1 MVNVADLAITSL
13 DVIKVYEL
21 TGTPWFV
28 MDELQDATIANTQ
41 EKEEITGKGGRKLG
55 SLKKNKG
62 VTVSGTSGLVSA
74 GLLEAQTGGSFVH
87 ETAAPVAWTD
97 YLVVNGN
104 AATTEFKAVGTAGA
118 EIEGLYLR
126 NGDGSA
132 GEKLEQD
139 AVASE
144 GKFAYDP
151 ATKALTFAEGA
162 MVDGTE
168 IVVFYTR
175 NIEAEV
181 LSNESDVY
189 SKTVRMYIDGT
200 AEDKCGNIFH
210 VQFYIPKADLNGEFN
225 IQLGD
230 TQAIH
235 EFEAESL
242 AGGGCSG
249 AGTNG
254 VLWTYTVFGV
264 NAADAA

>member
-1 MVNVADLAITSL
+1 MVKVADLAVTSL

-21 TGTPWFV
+21 SGTPWFV

-41 EKEEITGKGGRKLG
+41 EKEEITGKGGRKLA

-62 VTVSGTSGLVSA
+62 VTVSGTSGLISA
-74 GLLEAQTGGSFVH
+74 GMLEAQTGGTFSH

-97 YLVVNGN
+97 YLVINAD

-126 NGDGSA
+126 NPDGSA
-132 GEKLEQD
+132 GAKLEQD
-139 AVASE
+139 AAVAD
-144 GKFAYDP
+144 GKFTYDP
-151 ATKALTFAEGA
+151 ATKALAFNAGDYA
-162 MVDGTE
+162 DGTE

-175 NIEAEV
+175 NIEADV
-181 LSNESDVY
+181 LANHSDTY
-189 SKTVRMYIDGT
+189 SKVVRMYIDGT
-200 AEDKCGNIFH
+200 AEDKCGNVFH
-210 VQFYIPKADLNGEFN
+210 IQFYIPKADLNGEFD
-225 IQLGD
+225 IQMGD
-230 TQAIH
+230 SQAVH

-242 AGGGCSG
+242 AGGSCSG

-264 NAADAA
+264 NAADA